1 MLIDA
6 NLIEGFKIG
15 VAVGF
20 VVGGVV
26 MLVVCALYMKSS

>member
-1 MLIDA
+1 MMIEA

-20 VVGGVV
+20 IMGMVFVAAIWRW
-26 MLVVCALYMKSS
+26 MPIK